1 MLEFIGESPINE
13 RESNTNWTW
22 TAAWKSWDLEIF
34 KNSYQ
39 GFWRRLNVSYLS
51 TRSKLISDIPD
62 FRRFHEF
69 CFETSFWALPPA
81 KRLKTGSFLRSHDI
95 HRKLGEF
102 LGNIQIYLII
112 FFLKIGSPTFLS
124 IPTIKVCNC
133 QLSTFRPDLPTK
145 RESKH
150 YLSGRVPLMFIND
163 AK

>member
-102 LGNIQIYLII
+102 LGNIQDLFDFI
-112 FFLKIGSPTFLS
+112 FPKNRSPTFLS

-133 QLSTFRPDLPTK
+133 QYRLVDPTSLLYFSRQIVRKQGVFR
-145 RESKH
+145 
-150 YLSGRVPLMFIND
+150 N
-163 AK
+163 